1 MEYRDTCLITLSPN
15 GSINYNIK
23 WNLFFQ
29 SLDMILR
36 LNKRRSGLW
45 QKTLHWELKQRKNR
59 SSNQSWTRGLVG
71 GDYLTLQKFIIF
83 SHFFKK
89 LIVSIF
95 FLFSVLFSMFFFP
108 NLSSCISFGRGRA
121 KWFYVIVPQCKWNG
135 T

>member
-71 GDYLTLQKFIIF
+71 GDYLTLQKYTTFSFILTECIY
-83 SHFFKK
+83 
-89 LIVSIF
+89 L
-95 FLFSVLFSMFFFP
+95 FLFSVLFSMFFFQICHHAYH
-108 NLSSCISFGRGRA
+108 LDGVGQ